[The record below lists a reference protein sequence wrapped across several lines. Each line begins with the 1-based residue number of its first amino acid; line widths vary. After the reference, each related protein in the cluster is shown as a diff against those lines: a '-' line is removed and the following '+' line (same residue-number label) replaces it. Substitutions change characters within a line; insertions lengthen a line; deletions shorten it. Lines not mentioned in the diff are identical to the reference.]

1 MPRDGRQTGTVAG
14 QPLVTDAALALALTL
29 SRHDDA
35 TTRRLRKITK
45 STKSHE
51 ENLKSH
57 FDGFCPLAA
66 PRFARWQE

>member
-1 MPRDGRQTGTVAG
+1 VFQGHFAR
-14 QPLVTDAALALALTL
+14 QPLVTNAALALELTL

-35 TTRRLRKITK
+35 TSRKITK

-51 ENLKSH
+51 ENPVSH